1 MAEIFDSFQREDHVF
16 RSEKFK
22 SVVKEALVFFANTP
36 VHSLPTSKRF
46 VGGGVYA
53 LYYFGDYKLYSKLAE
68 KNQVAYD
75 YPIYVGKAVLP
86 GWRTARTRGINTSS
100 LYSRLTEHCR
110 SISAASELKLPHFKC
125 RFVLFENIEADLV
138 VPVEAG
144 LIRKYKPIWNT
155 IVDGFGNHDPGK
167 GRYNQAKSEWDV
179 LHPGRVWAERC
190 KGTPPDIQNTQ
201 EKVKRYFSH
210 LRLS

>member
-22 SVVKEALVFFANTP
+22 SVVKEALRFFTNTP
-36 VHSLPTSKRF
+36 VHVLPPTKRF

-53 LYYFGDYKLYSKLAE
+53 LYYFGDNKLYSVLAE
-68 KNQVAYD
+68 RKHYSCD
-75 YPIYVGKAVLP
+75 SPIYVGKAVLP
-86 GWRTARTRGINTSS
+86 GWRTARIRGINSSS
-100 LYSRLTEHCR
+100 LYGRLTEHSR
-110 SISAASELKLPHFKC
+110 SIRATSGLKLPHFKC
-125 RFVLFENIEADLV
+125 RFVIFENIEADLV
-138 VPVEAG
+138 VPVEAE

-190 KGTPPDIQNTQ
+190 KGTPPEIQNTQ
-201 EKVKRYFSH
+201 EKVKRYFSD